1 MHVQKGSALMHG
13 TYVQTFSKFQVSKLQ
28 VIVCCCVQLCEELHH
43 EPGGRTRFTQ
53 RAVSE
58 LIACTES
65 ISRLTPSCKPSINC
79 ACCVHLHVNIPFQLS
94 TRSLAAMHDHVVVAC
109 AIHMQQSKLE
119 LSRRLS
125 DTPSFIRARI
135 HSGHLNYVAPPTNIT
150 HVCRCD

>member
-1 MHVQKGSALMHG
+1 VPL
-13 TYVQTFSKFQVSKLQ
+13 
-28 VIVCCCVQLCEELHH
+28 LCSFARQYSIPAQHQMLV
-43 EPGGRTRFTQ
+43 RT
-53 RAVSE
+53 
-58 LIACTES
+58 
-65 ISRLTPSCKPSINC
+65 
-79 ACCVHLHVNIPFQLS
+79 
-94 TRSLAAMHDHVVVAC
+94 LAAMHDHVVVAC